1 MAEYRSRHARK
12 KRPVLGV
19 ILIIGMF
26 IACPAAVVAGAFI
39 AFEIGTRR

>member
-19 ILIIGMF
+19 ILILLMVV
-26 IACPAAVVAGAFI
+26 ACPAAVLAGAFV
-39 AFEIGTRR
+39 AFEIGTRP